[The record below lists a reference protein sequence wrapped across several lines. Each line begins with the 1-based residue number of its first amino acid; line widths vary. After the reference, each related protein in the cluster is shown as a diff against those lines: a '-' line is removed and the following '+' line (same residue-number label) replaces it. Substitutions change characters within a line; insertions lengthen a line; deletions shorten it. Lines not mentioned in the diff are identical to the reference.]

1 MVKTGLRQHLLKTA
15 SEEEIKRWF
24 DPLRL
29 EADAASKEVSVYFPH
44 AYFAEWFMESQ
55 KDVFEEHLSAVLGQ
69 GCVVAYHYPASGPA
83 PRGAAHILKNESALN
98 YPFGHEYTFEKFLT
112 NKRNQF
118 PLATAREVAK
128 SGEARFSPLLI
139 RGKNGSGKT
148 HLLRAIG
155 NELAKHHDRA
165 TIFLGTIDDLNS
177 HYLIAHHRDFLAA
190 REALRKYDFLLI
202 DDLNALTRHDHLR
215 DEILYLFNT
224 FQEVK
229 KQMVFCVT
237 DDDAFFSCLDPNL
250 RSRLDFGLA
259 VTVKHPDLDIR
270 VKYIQAKSKQY
281 KISLTKEQILTL
293 AQRYREFRN
302 LQGMLLKFQAF
313 ISLVQKH
320 VAEGDFSRILN
331 HEQGSPA
338 KGPTPE
344 RVIEVVGGHFGISA
358 KELTGPSRQKT
369 VAFAR
374 QLALALCRDL
384 TGISYPALGRIFGGK
399 DHSTVLY
406 AVNKINKLQLDNKDT
421 KKLFLTL
428 KEKCRSLG
436 A

>member
-1 MVKTGLRQHLLKTA
+1 MIKTALRQHLLKTA
-15 SEEEIKRWF
+15 PEEELKRWF

-29 EADAASKEVSVYFPH
+29 EADAASKEVSVHFPH
-44 AYFAEWFMESQ
+44 AYFAAWFLAGQ

-83 PRGAAHILKNESALN
+83 PRAAMHLLKNESSLN

-118 PLATAREVAK
+118 PLATAREAAK

-155 NELAKHHDRA
+155 NELAKRHDRS
-165 TIFLGTIDDLNS
+165 TIFLGSVDDLNS
-177 HYLIAHHRDFLAA
+177 HYLLAHHRDFMAA
-190 REALRKYDFLLI
+190 REVLRKYDFLLI
-202 DDLNALTRHDHLR
+202 DDLNALARHDYLA

-224 FQEVK
+224 FQESK

-237 DDDAFFSCLDPNL
+237 DDDSFLSGLGPTL

-270 VKYIQAKSKQY
+270 VKYIQAKCKQY
-281 KISLTKEQILTL
+281 KISLTREQMLTL
-293 AQRYREFRN
+293 AQRYKEFPN

-331 HEQGSPA
+331 HEQGASDP
-338 KGPTPE
+338 GPTPE
-344 RVIEVVGGHFGISA
+344 RVIEVVGGHFGVA
-358 KELTGPSRQKT
+358 VKELTGPSRQKT

-384 TGISYPALGRIFGGK
+384 TGLSYPALGRIFGGK

-406 AVNKINKLQLDNKDT
+406 AVNKINKLQLSNKDT
-421 KKLFLTL
+421 KKLFLIL
-428 KEKCRSLG
+428 KEKCRFRG
-436 A
+436 V